1 MLVSYELVFNDFKNG
16 VTNNITWI
24 QLSVHFNH
32 YKNTLSKKKKK
43 RLIILNYI
51 FNNLST
57 Y

>member
-43 RLIILNYI
+43 KINY
-51 FNNLST
+51 FVLHF
-57 Y
+57 